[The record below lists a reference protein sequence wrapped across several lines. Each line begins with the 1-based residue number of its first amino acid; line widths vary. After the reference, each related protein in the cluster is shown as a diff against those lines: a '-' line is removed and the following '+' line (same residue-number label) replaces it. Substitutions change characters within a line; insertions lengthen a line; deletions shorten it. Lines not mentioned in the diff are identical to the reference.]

1 MTRPYEHLLVWQ
13 QAHHLCIDVYITTKT
28 FPVEERWRLV
38 DQMSRSA
45 SSVPA
50 NIAEGNAKR
59 SPKEKARYFETALGS
74 LDELHNHCLLA
85 RDLTYISSEQFKKFE
100 TQINSISYLL
110 TRLRSSFKK

>member
-1 MTRPYEHLLVWQ
+1 MPRPYEHLLVWQ
-13 QAHHLCIDVYITTKT
+13 QAHRLCIDVYVVTKT
-28 FPVEERWRLV
+28 FPAEERWRLV
-38 DQMSRSA
+38 DQMSRAS

-59 SPKEKARYFETALGS
+59 SFKEKARYFEIALGS

-85 RDLTYISSEQFKKFE
+85 RDLQYISREQFEKFE
-100 TQINSISYLL
+100 LQINSISYLL